1 MSLPT
6 LLLSRGVRVPT
17 SDLSRPALATAAP
30 AYVGLVTRAVAF
42 VIDAALILLV
52 ELIIGVSGVVI
63 ITVLRLPNEINA
75 ILAVLGGVIYI
86 VWSISYF
93 VGFWCATGQTPGA
106 RVMQFRVLTAEGN
119 VLGPRRAL
127 IRCIGLLLAALP
139 LFAGYVLILFDR
151 SASRV
156 PGPAG
161 GDGGGP
167 DLPAVD
173 RRGPAGADRAPES
186 ASGGPRARGLRPPR
200 WCRHCVFD
208 ACARLPPPV
217 PLAILYW

>member
-1 MSLPT
+1 M
-6 LLLSRGVRVPT
+6 PT
-17 SDLSRPALATAAP
+17 SDLTPATPSTPAP
-30 AYVGLVTRAVAF
+30 VYVGLVTRAVAF

-63 ITVLRLPNEINA
+63 ITVLRLPKEINA

-106 RVMQFRVLTAEGN
+106 RVMQFRVLTAEGK

-139 LFAGYVLILFDR
+139 LFAGYVLILFDHQ
-151 SASRV
+151 
-156 PGPAG
+156 
-161 GDGGGP
+161 
-167 DLPAVD
+167 
-173 RRGPAGADRAPES
+173 RRGLQDRLAGTVVVRTSQLSIAA
-186 ASGGPRARGLRPPR
+186 AQQARTARPKAR
-200 WCRHCVFD
+200 RGD
-208 ACARLPPPV
+208 AALV
-217 PLAILYW
+217 D